1 MKDILIFLDEMKRS
15 DWLKD
20 VSYQQRRY
28 NGITVQESEQL
39 YRNKISFM
47 YTAAVMSLIKVPT
60 EKYGL
65 LQSLIEEVNDC
76 QDNFE
81 MPSDELLK
89 SLMRDYNQSNHQI
102 RTLKEDYD
110 YLCFVRDCMNIQKNY
125 LRYFRDKLLPQKSD
139 MVEISE
145 KDIHKADSKHEP
157 IKGVKGLAEYLDI
170 GTTKAQEIIN
180 SNVLQA
186 NGVAYRVGRGW
197 NFNPQ
202 KLDELLSNSP
212 SLLYERN
219 K

>member
-20 VSYQQRRY
+20 VSYQQRGY

-39 YRNKISFM
+39 YRNKISSM

-65 LQSLIEEVNDC
+65 LQSLIEEVSDC

-89 SLMRDYNQSNHQI
+89 SLMRDYNLSNHQI

-125 LRYFRDKLLPQKSD
+125 LNIFRDKLLPQKSD
-139 MVEISE
+139 MV
-145 KDIHKADSKHEP
+145 
-157 IKGVKGLAEYLDI
+157 
-170 GTTKAQEIIN
+170 
-180 SNVLQA
+180 
-186 NGVAYRVGRGW
+186 
-197 NFNPQ
+197 
-202 KLDELLSNSP
+202 
-212 SLLYERN
+212 
-219 K
+219 